1 MKKSAGLLGYGIL
14 AVVAGAWLLWKL
26 QGFGRAQL
34 IAAGEKSAV
43 EALQRIHAAELDFR
57 RNDGDGNGV
66 PDFWAAD
73 LSGLFRAAQPN
84 GEPCAIL
91 DPGIAAADSAALPPS
106 DGPRP
111 RLTAS
116 LPPRAWDG
124 YWVRAV
130 KGMAVDGPD
139 DDQRAWENLRG
150 FGFVAYPAKPGES
163 GKRVF
168 LLGADGAV
176 WAKPVEAAGREGP
189 SEWPSRG
196 PEADGWKKVE

>member
-1 MKKSAGLLGYGIL
+1 MKKPAGLLGYGIL

-130 KGMAVDGPD
+130 NA
-139 DDQRAWENLRG
+139 
-150 FGFVAYPAKPGES
+150 
-163 GKRVF
+163 
-168 LLGADGAV
+168 GA
-176 WAKPVEAAGREGP
+176 P
-189 SEWPSRG
+189 
-196 PEADGWKKVE
+196 